1 MTRKK
6 TEKLLILLLCAIFI
20 GGLLISCQSPD
31 ESGNNQNNPVTENSE
46 QSDNQTAEAET
57 EKLIPD
63 LPDINYDGYEFN
75 ILVTSDEGD
84 LVRNDFYAESLT
96 GEVINDAKYMRNSYV
111 EEKYGVK
118 INNISAGWKVGEG
131 VTRITK
137 SAAAGDFAYDAAMVS
152 VYDACNLVLA
162 GLTLDLNSM
171 PYIDL
176 SQPWWDQKA
185 NLDLNIRGGMY
196 FTTGDISQVVND
208 ATYAVLFN
216 KNLVRDY
223 ELEDPY
229 TLVKSGT
236 WTYDKIAE
244 LGSSVHSDL
253 NGDGIYNQFDLYGA
267 IVEDDTM
274 MSMVN
279 SIGEKCADINS
290 AGIIEL
296 TIYNE
301 RVVSA
306 FEKYTD
312 WVFDKTVVYAYQRD
326 GLGDE
331 NFIRMYENN
340 QALFLLRG
348 MHTITELRAM
358 ETDFGILPFP
368 KLDNKQSEYH
378 SAVGS
383 WHSMFLCVPNVQ
395 ADVERSGI
403 ILEALAAESRYTLRP
418 AYYDISLKG
427 KHARDEESVDMLD
440 IILSSRIYDF
450 GWYYQFGGYNN
461 EIMNLIRNYNSE
473 FTSMYEKNVSKAQTD
488 IQKVNDKFSELLG

>member
-1 MTRKK
+1 MNWNRKI
-6 TEKLLILLLCAIFI
+6 TVFILCMMVIGILLS
-20 GGLLISCQSPD
+20 SCQNGS
-31 ESGNNQNNPVTENSE
+31 ENGNNSDTTVANNAVENDIE
-46 QSDNQTAEAET
+46 TTEAET
-57 EKLIPD
+57 EKLTPD
-63 LPDINYDGYEFN
+63 LPDEDYNGYEFK
-75 ILVTSDEGD
+75 ILVTSESGD
-84 LVRNDFYAESLT
+84 AVRNDFFADSLS
-96 GEVINDAKYMRNSYV
+96 GEVINDAKFMRNSYI

-118 INNISAGWKVGEG
+118 INNISVGSRIGEG
-131 VTRITK
+131 LNLITK
-137 SAAAGDFAYDAAMVS
+137 SSAAGDFAYDAAMVS
-152 VYDACNLVLA
+152 VYDACNLVTA
-162 GLTLDLNSM
+162 GLILDLNSV
-171 PYIDL
+171 PYMDL

-185 NLDLNIRGGMY
+185 NEDLNIRGRMY

-229 TLVKSGT
+229 ALVKAGK
-236 WTYDKIAE
+236 WTYDKISE
-244 LGSSVHSDL
+244 LGKSVHSDL
-253 NGDGIYNQFDLYGA
+253 DGNGEYNENDLYGA

-279 SIGEKCADINS
+279 SIGEKCARIN
-290 AGIIEL
+290 ADGKIEL
-296 TIYNE
+296 SIYNE

-312 WVFDKTVVYAYQRD
+312 WVFDKTIVYAYQRSN
-326 GLGDE
+326 LGDA

-368 KLDNKQSEYH
+368 KLDDRQDQYH
-378 SAVGS
+378 SAVGA
-383 WHSMFLCVPNVQ
+383 WHSMFLCVPGIQ
-395 ADVERSGI
+395 EDVERTGT
-403 ILEALAAESRYTLRP
+403 ILEALAGESRYTLRP

-440 IILSSRIYDF
+440 IILTSRIYDF

-461 EIMNLIRNYNSE
+461 EIMNLIRNYNTE
-473 FTSMYEKNVSKAQTD
+473 FTSMYEKFLSKATTD
-488 IQKVNDKFSELLG
+488 IQKINDKFDELLG